1 MSDSKNIKEQIEEYR
16 LKYDLYDHTLCT
28 KEENKEYNDLLEQGE
43 SLPEDVYPID
53 SYWSILKNGKNSEFL
68 KLIRPDVTQADVME
82 YLMYKKLDMLNTIK
96 NCVVFFTVLAVISL
110 ILLFLGGIF

>member
-68 KLIRPDVTQADVME
+68 KLIRPELTQEEITE
-82 YLMYKKLDMLNTIK
+82 YLMYKKLDILKTIK

-110 ILLFLGGIF
+110 IFLFLGVIL